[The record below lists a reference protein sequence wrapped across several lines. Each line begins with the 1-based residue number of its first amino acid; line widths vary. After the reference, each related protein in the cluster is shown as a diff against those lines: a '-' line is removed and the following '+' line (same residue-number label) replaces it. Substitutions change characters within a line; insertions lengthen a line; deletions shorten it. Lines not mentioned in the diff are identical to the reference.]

1 MKKLALVL
9 LILASAS
16 AAGAAVKFVTS
27 YRAPGVPAIAL
38 SGQKVAAVFFSQDTN
53 ARVSVE
59 EALARQ
65 LTAIG
70 VTGVASYRFVPKE
83 AAGNKDLARDFFQRA
98 GIKGVVALRVLGV
111 DEQKSWEPSMWIG
124 SSYSSWWDYW
134 GHGWGPGMGYG
145 YGPGYGVS
153 VGVGSG
159 SIRTDVTFSVEAMVF
174 GVETGQLGWA
184 GMSET
189 TNPKDAERFIK
200 DLVGAM
206 VKAMQ
211 SRGLIQK

>member
-1 MKKLALVL
+1 MKKPVFALIIV
-9 LILASAS
+9 AAAAS
-16 AAGAAVKFVTS
+16 AAGAGVKFVTS

-53 ARVSVE
+53 ARISIE

-65 LTAIG
+65 LTAVG
-70 VTGVASYRFVPKE
+70 VTGVASYRLVPKE
-83 AAGNKDLARDFFQRA
+83 AAGKHDLARDFFQRA
-98 GIKGVVALRVLGV
+98 GVRGVVALRVLDV
-111 DEQKSWEPSMWIG
+111 DQRKSWEPSMWVG
-124 SSYSSWWDYW
+124 SYYSSWWDYW
-134 GHGWGPGMGYG
+134 GYGWGPGYGYG
-145 YGPGYGVS
+145 YS
-153 VGVGSG
+153 VGVGGG
-159 SIRTDVTFSVEAMVF
+159 SVRTDTTISVEALVYS
-174 GVETGQLGWA
+174 VESGQLAWA

-200 DLVGAM
+200 DLVTAM

>member
-1 MKKLALVL
+1 MKKLPLALL
-9 LILASAS
+9 MLALAST
-16 AAGAAVKFVTS
+16 AGAAVKFVTS

-38 SGQKVAAVFFSQDTN
+38 AGQKVAAVYFSQDTN

-70 VTGVASYRFVPKE
+70 VTGVASYRLVPKE

-98 GIKGVVALRVLGV
+98 GIRGVVALRVLGI
-111 DEQKSWEPSMWIG
+111 DERKSWEPSMWIG
-124 SSYSSWWDYW
+124 ASYSSWWDYW
-134 GHGWGPGMGYG
+134 GYGWGPTYG
-145 YGPGYGVS
+145 YA
-153 VGVGSG
+153 VGVGPG
-159 SIRTDVTFSVEAMVF
+159 EIRTDRTFSVEALVY
-174 GVETGQLGWA
+174 GVESGQLAWA
-184 GMSET
+184 GMSES
-189 TNPKDAERFIK
+189 TNPKDAERYLR
-200 DLVGAM
+200 DLVTAM